1 MSYDKILH
9 NSFFVEYQLMYIIL
23 LSVLAGVVGMGLGGV
38 LTALFGSKSDK
49 LIGVFLSFSGG
60 VMISIAFVELIPEA
74 IALSNVAI
82 MVVGLF
88 LGALL
93 VFALHY
99 VIDFI
104 SRSGGTSKLHDTFA
118 EYFHSGDVISKKSSM
133 LKSGLIMLFAIALHN
148 IPEGLAMGAAG
159 NYGDGKLGITLAIII
174 GLHNIPEGMAV
185 SAPLM
190 LGGLSKL
197 RAVIITLIAGATTV
211 LGTVIG
217 VLIGSISDI
226 AVALSFGAAAG
237 AMLYVVLGEI
247 LPQAIVMSKD
257 RIPTI
262 FAFLGMVIGMLF
274 TKLLG

>member
-1 MSYDKILH
+1 MH
-9 NSFFVEYQLMYIIL
+9 IIL
-23 LSVLAGVVGMGLGGV
+23 LSILAGVVGMGLGG
-38 LTALFGSKSDK
+38 LMTAIFGSKSDK
-49 LIGVFLSFSGG
+49 VIGIFLSFSGG

-74 IALSNVAI
+74 IALSNLWI
-82 MVVGLF
+82 MVIGLF
-88 LGALL
+88 LGAIL
-93 VFALHY
+93 VFSLHHI
-99 VIDFI
+99 IDFI

-118 EYFHSGDVISKKSSM
+118 EYFHSGDVISKKSGM
-133 LKSGLIMLFAIALHN
+133 LRAGMIMLFAIALHN

-159 NYGDGKLGITLAIII
+159 NYDARLGFTLAIII

-185 SAPLM
+185 SAPLI

-197 RAVIITLIAGATTV
+197 KAVVITLIAGATTV
-211 LGTVIG
+211 LGAVIG

-247 LPQAIVMSKD
+247 LPQSIVMSKD

-262 FAFLGMVIGMLF
+262 FAFLGIVVGMVF

>member
-1 MSYDKILH
+1 
-9 NSFFVEYQLMYIIL
+9 MYIL
-23 LSVLAGVVGMGLGGV
+23 FLSIIAGVAGMGIGGL

-49 LIGVFLSFSGG
+49 LIGIFLSFSGG

-74 IALSNVAI
+74 VQLSSIAI

-88 LGALL
+88 IGAAL

-99 VIDFI
+99 LMDNI
-104 SRSGGTSKLHDTFA
+104 SHTGGKSKVHDSFA
-118 EYFHSGDVISKKSSM
+118 EYFHSGDIISKKSNM
-133 LKSGLIMLFAIALHN
+133 LRSGMIMIFAISLHN

-159 NYGDGKLGITLAIII
+159 NYDAALGLTLAIII

-185 SAPLM
+185 SAPLI

-197 RAVIITLIAGATTV
+197 KAVVITLLAGATTV
-211 LGTVIG
+211 LGAAVGI
-217 VLIGSISDI
+217 LIGSISET

-247 LPQAIVMSKD
+247 LPQSIVMSKD

-262 FAFLGMVIGMLF
+262 FAFLGMVVGMLF
-274 TKLLG
+274 SEIFG